1 MPINQTPMNKTS
13 TSEQSFTIFSIMITN
28 DITKLLAGLFV
39 VDIDINKINP
49 RCLEY
54 LTLEFLFPP

>member
-1 MPINQTPMNKTS
+1 MNKTS
-13 TSEQSFTIFSIMITN
+13 TSEQTFTIFSIMISN
-28 DITKLLAGLFV
+28 DNNKTIGRVV